1 MKYIRYTAPDIE
13 IKKGSN
19 KKIIILDGAEI
30 PDLKTLYDTLVN
42 ELEFPEYFGD
52 NLDALYDMLTD
63 LQWLSQNCFELLL
76 YNYEEF
82 LRDEDIETKAEVISI
97 MDETVE
103 CWKEEVPEDVDWDTK
118 IFHVLLVGDAQQ
130 LKHEVAQLGQYL
142 ETEEEE

>member
-30 PDLKTLYDTLVN
+30 PDLKTLYDTLIN

-63 LQWLSQNCFELLL
+63 LQWLSQHCFELLL

-103 CWKEEVPEDVDWDTK
+103 CWKEDVPDDVEWDAK
-118 IFHVLLVGDAQQ
+118 KFHVWLVGDAQH
-130 LKHEVAQLGQYL
+130 LKHEVFQLSQYL
-142 ETEEEE
+142 DSNDK